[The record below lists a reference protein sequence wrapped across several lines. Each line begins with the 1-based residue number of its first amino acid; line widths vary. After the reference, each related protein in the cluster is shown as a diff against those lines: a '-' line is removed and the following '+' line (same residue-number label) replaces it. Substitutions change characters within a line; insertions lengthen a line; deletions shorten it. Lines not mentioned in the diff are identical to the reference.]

1 MFLNIPLLRMGYTAI
16 VVSVIVGLAFMVFP
30 VFPAWIG
37 AIVCLLVTGIF
48 IIACVNACTV
58 ANVVSEINEKIKTKT
73 AFIRMAVV
81 ETENIMARATT
92 TEIKTEVEKVYD
104 ALRYSDPMSNPALDE
119 AEKKIDNNLRRLE
132 KAVTSNDSVS
142 TLNTVAELLLAI
154 KERNSKCKLLK

>member
-1 MFLNIPLLRMGYTAI
+1 
-16 VVSVIVGLAFMVFP
+16 
-30 VFPAWIG
+30 
-37 AIVCLLVTGIF
+37 
-48 IIACVNACTV
+48 
-58 ANVVSEINEKIKTKT
+58 
-73 AFIRMAVV
+73 MAVV